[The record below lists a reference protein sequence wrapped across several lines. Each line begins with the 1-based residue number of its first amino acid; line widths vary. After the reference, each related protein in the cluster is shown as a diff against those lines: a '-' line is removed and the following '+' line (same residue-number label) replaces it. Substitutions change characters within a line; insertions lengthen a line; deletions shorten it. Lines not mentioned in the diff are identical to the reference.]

1 MTEFLQIDSQQA
13 LSGKNQINLQ
23 MDVQRA
29 VISLGSSYV
38 KNNFIVTSEIIL

>member
-13 LSGKNQINLQ
+13 LSEKNQINLQ

-29 VISLGSSYV
+29 VICLGSSYV